1 MNPFGWYT
9 KSVVKHPWI
18 TIVLFTAGTLLFAAG
33 IPKVQLNNDIQQFFP
48 QGDTRVDV
56 LNEHRAT
63 FGPDDTTLT
72 IVVDLGDKPSKSLQA
87 PWLLWV
93 DAVGKDLRQIE
104 GVTGVGSITE
114 TSMLH
119 GKDGE
124 LIISPLFGTESVFDE
139 TFNERFEYLSQSPL
153 TQGRFFSSTMSMTLL
168 TVKLDERYQDPNMLK
183 EPLDAIQK
191 VVNGHLGKHGVTQ
204 VHFGG
209 IPFIRHATLGLM
221 QKDVQWLFPISLLVI
236 SLLLI
241 VIFRRVPMV
250 LLPLGTIM
258 VGTVWTAGTIGWLG
272 ISLTPLSA
280 LFPMLILTLGVA
292 DAVHFLCRFDSEQQ
306 QDQSLENSII
316 ASGTHVGTACLLT
329 SFTTAL
335 GFGSL
340 LSTRMDILQSFG
352 LVVAIGVGATY
363 ITVMTLL
370 PCGLRLLP
378 FSSRVKKEFH
388 SKQIENI
395 LAWSCD
401 SIRSKKIA
409 ALGFVMTVLVA
420 IAATG
425 VKVDYFVLKE
435 LPQAHPVTQTGHI
448 MNDEFSGMSSI
459 ELSFMGPPGIF
470 KTPAGLK
477 ILEKIEQKCIEMG
490 VHQPVSFA
498 AVVKE
503 LNRHLGDGSFIPDS
517 NQYIAQLLLLL
528 EMGENFDTE
537 SYVSYD
543 YDRARLFGSLP
554 ELGARKLYQL
564 EKKLDAE
571 IQAITKGTGLKVSI
585 TGAASVASL
594 GFHSLLGELIT
605 GLAVALGVILLVI
618 WAVYRSW
625 RMALVS
631 IVPNTFPLFLGLAC
645 FAILGEPLNFAS
657 AVIFTIVIGIAVD
670 DTIHVLSRYQEELDN
685 GVTGKQAVL
694 TATRQSMNAIL
705 MTTVILVCGFLVLTF
720 SDFPA
725 NRSFGL
731 VGSGLIA
738 SALLADLFFLPALLR
753 TFQSSGQAQET
764 QQNIGGVQ
772 R

>member
-1 MNPFGWYT
+1 MNPFGWFT
-9 KSVVKHPWI
+9 KSVVKHPWV
-18 TIVLFTAGTLLFAAG
+18 TIAIFSSATFMLAAG
-33 IPKVQLNNDIQQFFP
+33 IPRLELNNDIQQFFP
-48 QGDTRVDV
+48 QGDTRVEI
-56 LNEHRAT
+56 LNEHRDI
-63 FGPDDTTLT
+63 FGPDDTTLS
-72 IVVDLGDKPSKSLQA
+72 ILVELPENAAQELQA
-87 PWLLWV
+87 PWVQWIDMVGQDLLQV
-93 DAVGKDLRQIE
+93 E

-114 TSMLH
+114 TSVLH

-124 LIISPLFGTESVFDE
+124 LIISPLLGAQSLFEESY
-139 TFNERFEYLSQSPL
+139 NERLKFLYDSPL
-153 TQGRFFSSTMSMTLL
+153 TRGRFFNQTMRTALL
-168 TVKLDERYQDPNMLK
+168 TVKLEETYQDPNLLNK
-183 EPLDAIQK
+183 PLEAIEDL
-191 VVNGHLGKHGVTQ
+191 VNSHLGKHGINK

-221 QKDVQWLFPISLLVI
+221 QTDVRLLFPISLLVI

-241 VIFRRVPMV
+241 ALFRRLPMV

-258 VGTVWTAGTIGWLG
+258 VGTVWTAGAIGWLG
-272 ISLTPLSA
+272 IALTPLSA

-292 DAVHFLCRFDSEQQ
+292 DAVHFLCRFDAEQQ
-306 QDQSLENSII
+306 LDQSIEDAIV
-316 ASGTHVGTACLLT
+316 AAGTHVGTACLLT

-378 FSSRVKKEFH
+378 FGSAVNKEFH
-388 SKQIENI
+388 SSLMNKV

-401 SIRSKKIA
+401 SVRAKKIA
-409 ALGFVMTVLVA
+409 ALGFVMTALVA
-420 IAATG
+420 VAATG
-425 VKVDYFVLKE
+425 VHVDYFVLKE
-435 LPQAHPVTQTGHI
+435 LPQAHPVTQTGYI
-448 MNDEFSGMSSI
+448 MNEEFGGMSSI
-459 ELSFMGPPGIF
+459 ELSFTGPVGTF

-477 ILEKIEQKCIEMG
+477 ILEEIEKACTELG
-490 VHQPVSFA
+490 VYQPVSFA
-498 AVVKE
+498 AVVKD

-517 NQYIAQLLLLL
+517 QKYIAQLLLLL

-537 SYVSYD
+537 SYVTFD
-543 YDRARLFGSLP
+543 YSRARLFGSLP
-554 ELGARKLYQL
+554 AIGARKIYEF
-564 EKKLDAE
+564 EKTLDEKIA
-571 IQAITKGTGLKVSI
+571 AITAGTGLKVNI

-594 GFHSLLGELIT
+594 GFHSLLAELIA
-605 GLAVALGVILLVI
+605 GLAAALGVILLVI

-631 IVPNTFPLFLGLAC
+631 IVPNTFPLFLGLASY
-645 FAILGEPLNFAS
+645 AALGEPLNFAS

-685 GVTGKQAVL
+685 GVTGQQAVL
-694 TATRQSMNAIL
+694 IATRQSMNAIL
-705 MTTVILVCGFLVLTF
+705 MTTVILVCGFLVLIF

-753 TFQSSGQAQET
+753 TFQSDEQSKGPNA
-764 QQNIGGVQ
+764 
-772 R
+772 